1 MAWVRGV
8 NLKMNETIKEME
20 RYAEANNVP
29 IIEKDSIEFVNKYIQ
44 MNGVKKILE
53 LGTAIGYSAI
63 LMANAS
69 EDVEI
74 TTIERDE
81 KRYREAVKNVNKVGL
96 DKRIEIV
103 FNDALEV
110 NLAGHKYDL
119 IFIDAA
125 KGQYIKF
132 FEKFENYL
140 NPGGIIVTDNLKFHG
155 LVQNKEKIES
165 RNVRGLV
172 TKIEKYIEFLKEN
185 DEFVTRFYDI
195 GDGLSV
201 SFRKNDEQVKTID

>member
-1 MAWVRGV
+1 
-8 NLKMNETIKEME
+8 MNGIIKEME

-29 IIEKDSIEFVNKYIQ
+29 IIEKDSIEFIRKYIKL
-44 MNGVKKILE
+44 NKVKSVLE

-63 LMANAS
+63 LMAECDKN
-69 EDVEI
+69 VEV

-81 KRYREAVKNVNKVGL
+81 KRYREAVKNVNECGL
-96 DKRIEIV
+96 DNQINIV
-103 FNDALEV
+103 FNDALDV

-140 NPGGIIVTDNLKFHG
+140 NPGGIIITDNLNFHG
-155 LVQNKEKIES
+155 LVNNKEQIES
-165 RNVRGLV
+165 KNVRGLV
-172 TKIEKYIEFLKEN
+172 TKIEKYIDFLKQYE
-185 DEFVTRFYDI
+185 EYVTKFYDI
-195 GDGLSV
+195 GDGISV
-201 SFRKNDEQVKTID
+201 SFRKNDENVKNID

>member
-1 MAWVRGV
+1 
-8 NLKMNETIKEME
+8 MNGIIKEME

-29 IIEKDSIEFVNKYIQ
+29 IIEHDSIEFIRKYIKL
-44 MNGVKKILE
+44 NKVKSVLE

-63 LMANAS
+63 LMAECDKS
-69 EDVEI
+69 VEV

-81 KRYREAVKNVNKVGL
+81 KRYREAVKNVTECGL
-96 DKRIEIV
+96 DNQINIV

-140 NPGGIIVTDNLKFHG
+140 NPGGIIITDNLKFHG
-155 LVQNKEKIES
+155 LVENKEGIES

-172 TKIEKYIEFLKEN
+172 NKIEKYIDFLKQNE
-185 DEFVTRFYDI
+185 DYVTKFYDI
-195 GDGLSV
+195 GDGISV
-201 SFRKNDEQVKTID
+201 SFRKNDENVKNID

>member
-1 MAWVRGV
+1 
-8 NLKMNETIKEME
+8 MNEVIKEME

-29 IIEKDSIEFVNKYIQ
+29 IIEKDSIKFISKYIKL
-44 MNGVKKILE
+44 NNVKKVLE

-63 LMANAS
+63 LMAAS
-69 EDVEI
+69 SDDVEV

-81 KRYREAVKNVNKVGL
+81 KRYREAVKNVNAVGM

-110 NLAGHKYDL
+110 NLAGHGYDL

-140 NPGGIIVTDNLKFHG
+140 NPGGVIITDNLKFHG
-155 LVQNKEKIES
+155 LVEDKTKIES
-165 RNVRGLV
+165 RNVMGLV
-172 TKIEKYIEFLKEN
+172 TKIEKYVEFLKEN
-185 DEFVTRFYDI
+185 DKYTTKFYDI

-201 SFRKNDEQVKTID
+201 SFRKTDEDEKILD

>member
-1 MAWVRGV
+1 
-8 NLKMNETIKEME
+8 MNNIIKEME

-29 IIEKDSIEFVNKYIQ
+29 IIEKDSIQFIRKYIKL
-44 MNGVKKILE
+44 NKVKSVLE

-63 LMANAS
+63 MMAS
-69 EDVEI
+69 VDKSVEV

-81 KRYREAVKNVNKVGL
+81 KRYREAVKNVNECGL
-96 DKRIEIV
+96 DTQINIV
-103 FNDALEV
+103 FNDALDV

-140 NPGGIIVTDNLKFHG
+140 NPGGVIITDNLKFHG
-155 LVQNKEKIES
+155 LVENKENIDSK
-165 RNVRGLV
+165 NVLGLV
-172 TKIEKYIEFLKEN
+172 NKIEKYIEFLKEN
-185 DEFVTRFYDI
+185 EEYVTKFYDI
-195 GDGLSV
+195 GDGISV
-201 SFRKNDEQVKTID
+201 SFRKNDENVKNIG

>member
-1 MAWVRGV
+1 
-8 NLKMNETIKEME
+8 MNGIIKDME

-29 IIEKDSIEFVNKYIQ
+29 IIEKDSIEFIRKYIKL
-44 MNGVKKILE
+44 NKDKSILE

-63 LMANAS
+63 LMAECDKS
-69 EDVEI
+69 VEV

-81 KRYREAVKNVNKVGL
+81 KRYREAVKNVNECGL
-96 DKRIEIV
+96 DNQINIV

-140 NPGGIIVTDNLKFHG
+140 NPGGIIITDNLKFHG
-155 LVQNKEKIES
+155 LVEKKEEIES

-172 TKIEKYIEFLKEN
+172 NKIEKYVDFLKQNE
-185 DEFVTRFYDI
+185 EYITKFYDI
-195 GDGLSV
+195 GDGISV
-201 SFRKNDEQVKTID
+201 SFRKNDENVKNFD

>member
-1 MAWVRGV
+1 
-8 NLKMNETIKEME
+8 MNGIIKEME

-29 IIEKDSIEFVNKYIQ
+29 IIERDSIKFIRKYIKL
-44 MNGVKKILE
+44 NKVKSILE

-63 LMANAS
+63 LMAECDKS
-69 EDVEI
+69 VEV

-81 KRYREAVKNVNKVGL
+81 KRYREAVKNVNECGL
-96 DKRIEIV
+96 SNQINIV

-140 NPGGIIVTDNLKFHG
+140 NPGGIIITDNLKFHG
-155 LVQNKEKIES
+155 LVENKENIES

-172 TKIEKYIEFLKEN
+172 NKIEKYIDFLKQNE
-185 DEFVTRFYDI
+185 DYVTKFYDI
-195 GDGLSV
+195 GDGISV
-201 SFRKNDEQVKTID
+201 SFRKNDEDVKNID

>member
-1 MAWVRGV
+1 
-8 NLKMNETIKEME
+8 MNGIIKEME

-29 IIEKDSIEFVNKYIQ
+29 IIERDSIEFIRKYIKL
-44 MNGVKKILE
+44 NKVKSVLE

-63 LMANAS
+63 LMAECDKS
-69 EDVEI
+69 VEV

-81 KRYREAVKNVNKVGL
+81 KRYREAVKNVNECGL
-96 DKRIEIV
+96 DNQINIV

-140 NPGGIIVTDNLKFHG
+140 NPGGIIITDNLKFHG
-155 LVQNKEKIES
+155 LVENKEGIES

-172 TKIEKYIEFLKEN
+172 NKIEKYIEFLKQNE
-185 DEFVTRFYDI
+185 DYITKFYDI
-195 GDGLSV
+195 GDGISV
-201 SFRKNDEQVKTID
+201 SFRKDDENVKNID

>member
-1 MAWVRGV
+1 MKE
-8 NLKMNETIKEME
+8 LIKDME
-20 RYAEANNVP
+20 RYAEVNNVP
-29 IIEKDSIEFVNKYIQ
+29 IIERDSIEFIRKYIEL
-44 MNGVKKILE
+44 NDVKSILE

-63 LMANAS
+63 LMADAKD
-69 EDVEI
+69 DVEV

-81 KRYREAVKNVNKVGL
+81 KKYREAVKNVNACEL

-103 FNDALEV
+103 FNDALDV

-140 NPGGIIVTDNLKFHG
+140 NPGGVIITDNIKFHG
-155 LVQNKEKIES
+155 LVENKDKIES
-165 RNVRGLV
+165 KNVLGLV

-185 DEFVTRFYDI
+185 DEYTTKFYDI

-201 SFRKNDEQVKTID
+201 SFRKNDEKFKNID

>member
-1 MAWVRGV
+1 MD
-8 NLKMNETIKEME
+8 NFETIIAEMR

-29 IIEKDSIEFVNKYIQ
+29 IIEDDSIKFINKYIEL
-44 MNGVKKILE
+44 NNVKSILE
-53 LGTAIGYSAI
+53 IGTAIGYSAM
-63 LMANAS
+63 LMASAS
-69 EDVEI
+69 PDVEV
-74 TTIERDE
+74 TTIERDD
-81 KRYREAVKNVNKVGL
+81 KKYREAVKNINRAKL

-103 FNDALEV
+103 YNDALDV

-140 NPGGIIVTDNLKFHG
+140 NPGGVIISDNLKFHG
-155 LVQNKEKIES
+155 LVKEKDRIES
-165 RNVRGLV
+165 RNVKQLV
-172 TKIEKYIEFLKEN
+172 GKIEKYIEFLKGN
-185 DEFVTRFYDI
+185 DKYITKFYDI

-201 SFRKNDEQVKTID
+201 SFRKNEDKFKSIN

>member
-1 MAWVRGV
+1 
-8 NLKMNETIKEME
+8 MNETIKEME

-29 IIEKDSIEFVNKYIQ
+29 IIERDSIEFVNKYIQ

-81 KRYREAVKNVNKVGL
+81 KRYLEAVKNVNKVGL

-103 FNDALEV
+103 LNDALEV

-140 NPGGIIVTDNLKFHG
+140 NPGGIIITDNLKFHG

-185 DEFVTRFYDI
+185 DEFITRFYDI

>member
-1 MAWVRGV
+1 
-8 NLKMNETIKEME
+8 MNGIIKDME

-29 IIEKDSIEFVNKYIQ
+29 IIEKDSIEFIRKYIKL
-44 MNGVKKILE
+44 NKVKSILE

-63 LMANAS
+63 LMAECDKS
-69 EDVEI
+69 VEV

-81 KRYREAVKNVNKVGL
+81 KRYREAVKNVNECGL
-96 DKRIEIV
+96 DNQINIV

-140 NPGGIIVTDNLKFHG
+140 NPGGIIITDNLKFHG
-155 LVQNKEKIES
+155 FVEKKEEIES

-172 TKIEKYIEFLKEN
+172 NKIEKYVDFLKQNE
-185 DEFVTRFYDI
+185 EYITKFYDI
-195 GDGLSV
+195 GDGISV
-201 SFRKNDEQVKTID
+201 SFRKNDENVKNFD

>member
-1 MAWVRGV
+1 
-8 NLKMNETIKEME
+8 MNETIKEME

-63 LMANAS
+63 LMASAS

-185 DEFVTRFYDI
+185 DEFITRFYDI

>member
-1 MAWVRGV
+1 
-8 NLKMNETIKEME
+8 MNEIIKDME
-20 RYAEANNVP
+20 RYADANNVP
-29 IIEKDSIEFVNKYIQ
+29 IIEKDSINFIRKYIK
-44 MNGVKKILE
+44 MNDVKSILE

-63 LMANAS
+63 MMAS
-69 EDVEI
+69 VKDDVEV

-81 KRYREAVKNVNKVGL
+81 KRYREAVKNVNMCGM

-103 FNDALEV
+103 FNDALDV

-140 NPGGIIVTDNLKFHG
+140 NPGGVIITDNLKFHG
-155 LVQNKEKIES
+155 LVNNKEKIES
-165 RNVRGLV
+165 KNVLGLV
-172 TKIEKYIEFLKEN
+172 TKIEKYIDYLKER
-185 DEFVTRFYDI
+185 DDYITRFYDI

-201 SFRKNDEQVKTID
+201 SFRANDGKEKNID

>member
-1 MAWVRGV
+1 MVETELVRI
-8 NLKMNETIKEME
+8 EE
-20 RYAEANNVP
+20 YAEENNVP
-29 IIEKDSIEFVNKYIQ
+29 IMTKDGIEFLTEYIKKHK
-44 MNGVKKILE
+44 VKRILE
-53 LGTAIGYSAI
+53 IGAAIGYSAI
-63 LMANAS
+63 KMALVD
-69 EDVEI
+69 EQIEI

-81 KRYREAVKNVNKVGL
+81 KRYLEAVKNVNKVGL

-103 FNDALEV
+103 LNDALEV

-172 TKIEKYIEFLKEN
+172 TKIEKYIEFLKGNE
-185 DEFVTRFYDI
+185 EFVTRFYDI

-201 SFRKNDEQVKTID
+201 SFKKNDEQVKTID

>member
-1 MAWVRGV
+1 
-8 NLKMNETIKEME
+8 MNGIIKDME

-29 IIEKDSIEFVNKYIQ
+29 IIEKDSIEFIRKYIKL
-44 MNGVKKILE
+44 NKVKSILE

-63 LMANAS
+63 LMAECDKS
-69 EDVEI
+69 VEV

-81 KRYREAVKNVNKVGL
+81 KRYREAVKNVNECGL
-96 DKRIEIV
+96 DNQINIV

-140 NPGGIIVTDNLKFHG
+140 NPGGIIITDNLKFHG
-155 LVQNKEKIES
+155 LVEKKEEIES

-172 TKIEKYIEFLKEN
+172 NKIEKYVDFLKQNE
-185 DEFVTRFYDI
+185 EYITKFYDI
-195 GDGLSV
+195 GDGISV
-201 SFRKNDEQVKTID
+201 SFRKNDENVKNFD

>member
-1 MAWVRGV
+1 
-8 NLKMNETIKEME
+8 MNETIKEME

-29 IIEKDSIEFVNKYIQ
+29 IIERDSIEFVNKYIQ

-110 NLAGHKYDL
+110 NLAGFKYDL

-140 NPGGIIVTDNLKFHG
+140 NPGGIIITDNLKFHG

-172 TKIEKYIEFLKEN
+172 TKIEKYIEFLKGNE
-185 DEFVTRFYDI
+185 EFVTRFYDI

-201 SFRKNDEQVKTID
+201 SFKKNDEQVKTID

>member
-1 MAWVRGV
+1 MKE
-8 NLKMNETIKEME
+8 LIKEME

-29 IIEKDSIEFVNKYIQ
+29 IIENDSIVFINKYIKL
-44 MNGVKKILE
+44 NNVKKILE

-63 LMANAS
+63 LMASAK

-81 KRYREAVKNVNKVGL
+81 KRYREAVKNVNQSGL
-96 DKRIEIV
+96 DKQIEIV
-103 FNDALEV
+103 YNDALDV

-140 NPGGIIVTDNLKFHG
+140 NPGGVIVTDNLKFHG
-155 LVQNKEKIES
+155 LVKNKENIES
-165 RNVRGLV
+165 RNVLGLV
-172 TKIEKYIEFLKEN
+172 TKIEKYIEFLKDN
-185 DEFVTRFYDI
+185 DEFVTKFYDI

-201 SFRKNDEQVKTID
+201 SFRKNDENVKNID